1 MMTETSW
8 TLTITTERLIL
19 RPQQLTDYEH
29 WYAGFAGRMESQHQ
43 YDDGL
48 VSLEHCDHVW
58 FTNLCQRHQQEALSD
73 LFFIFGIFDRNT
85 EEHFGNIDLSTI
97 KRENYQW
104 AEIGY
109 AIHNQHWRKGIGREA
124 VQAAL
129 VAGFESLGYHRIEAV
144 INVDNYASIAL
155 AESVGMQEE
164 CIRHGFL
171 YENEQWVD
179 QLIYAASPCDMNLV
193 EKPPAIAA

>member
-1 MMTETSW
+1 MMAETSW

-29 WYAGFAGRMESQHQ
+29 WYAGFAGRMEGQHQ

-48 VSLEHCDHVW
+48 VSLEHCDRAW
-58 FTNLCQRHQQEALSD
+58 FTDLCQRHQQEALSD

-85 EEHFGNIDLSTI
+85 GEHFGNIDLSTI
-97 KRENYQW
+97 KRENCQW
-104 AEIGY
+104 AVIGY
-109 AIHNQHWRKGIGREA
+109 EIHNQYWRKGIGREA
-124 VQAAL
+124 VRAAL
-129 VAGFESLGYHRIEAV
+129 IVGFESLGYHRIEAV
-144 INVDNYASIAL
+144 INIDNHASIAL
-155 AESVGMQEE
+155 AESVGMQKE
-164 CIRHGFL
+164 CIRRGFL

-179 QLIYAASPCDMNLV
+179 QFIYVASPHDVNLV